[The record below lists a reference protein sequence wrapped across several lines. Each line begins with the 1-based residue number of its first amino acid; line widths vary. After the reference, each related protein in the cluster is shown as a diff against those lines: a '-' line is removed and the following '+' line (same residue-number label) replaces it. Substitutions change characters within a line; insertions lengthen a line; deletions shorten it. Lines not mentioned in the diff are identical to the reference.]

1 MDKLKTLI
9 FWLLLLTTI
18 GALVYHGY
26 SLAVLPLFFCF
37 WFGSATWDRLSQRRA
52 IVDNPVSTIRG
63 AAMGNVQINGRI
75 VGDESKSPLTKRD
88 CAFWYLEATD
98 LSGDDQNSR
107 LYKAFANRLVQV
119 NDGTGTVWVRAND
132 IGWRDLKDKVTQTL
146 TTTQADQVLGDLFG
160 GYSFDTAS
168 FLREIL
174 TLSDDAPLAEDGTSR
189 DPSRELQR
197 KMHERA
203 ATMDSKKVERVN
215 KLMGTMISAMD
226 TVSNL
231 KQRKMHER
239 AATMDSQKGERANKL
254 MGTMIS
260 AIDTVS
266 NLNSDN
272 WSIDE
277 IVVPSGQSV
286 FFSGKLVS
294 VTSNSPCPFKDAIGQ
309 HDPDRDDIEARWTEA
324 MTKLEE
330 KEAGQTLDGSKEV
343 LVLLPSLKDW
353 VIEVSTG
360 NKGNELAQI
369 NKSLII
375 NGALFGISALA
386 LLYAIQT

>member
-1 MDKLKTLI
+1 
-9 FWLLLLTTI
+9 
-18 GALVYHGY
+18 
-26 SLAVLPLFFCF
+26 
-37 WFGSATWDRLSQRRA
+37 
-52 IVDNPVSTIRG
+52 
-63 AAMGNVQINGRI
+63 
-75 VGDESKSPLTKRD
+75 
-88 CAFWYLEATD
+88 
-98 LSGDDQNSR
+98 

-119 NDGTGTVWVRAND
+119 NDGTGTAWVRAND
-132 IGWRDLKDKVTQTL
+132 IGWHDLKDKVTQTL
-146 TTTQADQVLGDLFG
+146 TTTQADQALGDVFGRHLFN
-160 GYSFDTAS
+160 TAS
-168 FLREIL
+168 YLRETL

-189 DPSRELQR
+189 DPSREL
-197 KMHERA
+197 
-203 ATMDSKKVERVN
+203 
-215 KLMGTMISAMD
+215 
-226 TVSNL
+226 
-231 KQRKMHER
+231 QRKMHER

>member
-119 NDGTGTVWVRAND
+119 NDGTGTAWVRAND

-203 ATMDSKKVERVN
+203 ATMDSKKVERV
-215 KLMGTMISAMD
+215 
-226 TVSNL
+226 
-231 KQRKMHER
+231 
-239 AATMDSQKGERANKL
+239 NKL